1 MMRFPIFLAAIAAS
15 TLTVTATVDA
25 AAPTEFS
32 FHVRDEGDGA
42 KIRADFRRLDREH
55 SQWNSSFRLADLAGL
70 ERSQLLAAG
79 QAPVQ
84 FAIVRD
90 AGRLDCAGTGGS
102 GSATGRCRFTADKT
116 FVEYLR
122 TSGVTSLSGEDAYAM
137 TAVGVRRDLVAAIRQ
152 ANYPA
157 PSAENLIALSALGA
171 DREYIDD
178 MSGAGYRPESI
189 ERLIEFKALGITPEY
204 IAGMQRIGFGR
215 ASGSQLVQFKALG
228 IDAPYVE
235 SLRRA
240 GYGNLPPHTLVE
252 FRALG
257 ITESYIDEVRKAG
270 YGLVE
275 PGKLVQMKALGI
287 GPADLRGKETKKR

>member
-1 MMRFPIFLAAIAAS
+1 MMRFPIFLAAVAAS
-15 TLTVTATVDA
+15 TLAVTATVDA
-25 AAPTEFS
+25 AEPTEFS
-32 FHVRDEGDGA
+32 FHLRDEGDGA
-42 KIRADFRRLDREH
+42 NIRADFRRLDREH

-70 ERSQLLAAG
+70 ERSQLLPAG
-79 QAPVQ
+79 QTPLQ

-90 AGRLDCAGTGGS
+90 AGRLDCTGTGGS
-102 GSATGRCRFTADKT
+102 GSADGRCRFTVDEAFFD
-116 FVEYLR
+116 YLR

-137 TAVGVRRDLVAAIRQ
+137 TAVGVRRNLVAAIRQ

-215 ASGSQLVQFKALG
+215 ATASQLVQFKALG
-228 IDAPYVE
+228 IDAAYIE
-235 SLRRA
+235 SLKGV
-240 GYGNLPPHTLVE
+240 GYDNLPPNTLVE
-252 FRALG
+252 FKALG
-257 ITESYIDEVRKAG
+257 ITASYIDEVRKAG
-270 YGLVE
+270 YGQVE
-275 PGKLVQMKALGI
+275 PSKLVQMRALGI
-287 GPADLRGKETKKR
+287 GPADLRTKEKTKR